1 MKLSNI
7 ILNEQNEFKSQIE
20 ALERELNQ
28 EYRPYVSMGAY
39 HQPRPDSDPLKNK
52 GFGSVTFLHKDE
64 LPENEFSKAIASVSS
79 KGYEVDE
86 EQSTNYYENEP
97 GERDY
102 FPKIKFTFNLDV
114 PKV

>member
-64 LPENEFSKAIASVSS
+64 LPENEFN
-79 KGYEVDE
+79 Y
-86 EQSTNYYENEP
+86 STNPTIVSGSTVHQNIISGSNIGQAP
-97 GERDY
+97 VG
-102 FPKIKFTFNLDV
+102 KL
-114 PKV
+114 

>member
-64 LPENEFSKAIASVSS
+64 LPENELDK
-79 KGYEVDE
+79 